1 MFIGGITM
9 SCKQKRQR
17 VRQIIQRLEE
27 VESTFEISY
36 IDDKIIKA
44 IEALLGIKPYSK
56 VDNTEVKKRVISGRG
71 LKCGKKKSHK

>member
-17 VRQIIQRLEE
+17 VRQIIKILEFALEWDYLISDRDIRMLE
-27 VESTFEISY
+27 V
-36 IDDKIIKA
+36 
-44 IEALLGIKPYSK
+44 LLGIKPYSK

>member
-1 MFIGGITM
+1 MFIGGDCNLN
-9 SCKQKRQR
+9 CKQKRQR

-44 IEALLGIKPYSK
+44 IEALLGIKPHSK
-56 VDNTEVKKRVISGRG
+56 VDNTEVKKISAKGF
-71 LKCGKKKSHK
+71 KKKKSCN